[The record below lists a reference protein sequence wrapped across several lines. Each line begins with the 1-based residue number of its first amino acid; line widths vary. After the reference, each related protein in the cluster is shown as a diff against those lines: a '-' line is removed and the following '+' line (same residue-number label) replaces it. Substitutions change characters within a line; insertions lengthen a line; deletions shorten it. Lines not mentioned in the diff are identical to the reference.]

1 MYYPTQDFLEKVRK
15 SELQAQLFTKI
26 LPTIIFFAIAAIV
39 IILIIKKIRTSNK
52 RNYELAKFRAET
64 ERIKAEAMR
73 DRMNQKGNDQ
83 D

>member
-1 MYYPTQDFLEKVRK
+1 MYYPTNDFLEKVRK

-26 LPTIIFFAIAAIV
+26 VPTIIFLFIATIIV
-39 IILIIKKIRTSNK
+39 IHIKRAIKKSNQ
-52 RNYELAKFRAET
+52 RNYELAKYRAET

-73 DRMNQKGNDQ
+73 DQAKQKQ